1 MYKVPIFNCFS
12 EGPYMHVKH
21 SLAYLEIHEN
31 FPINRYCFQYNTIYF
46 NYRNLNKNV
55 HTVLLTKRN
64 VKKLYQYCLTIGVK
78 NHKSLIAF

>member
-31 FPINRYCFQYNTIYF
+31 FPINNIVFNILQYTF
-46 NYRNLNKNV
+46 
-55 HTVLLTKRN
+55 
-64 VKKLYQYCLTIGVK
+64 TIGT
-78 NHKSLIAF
+78 